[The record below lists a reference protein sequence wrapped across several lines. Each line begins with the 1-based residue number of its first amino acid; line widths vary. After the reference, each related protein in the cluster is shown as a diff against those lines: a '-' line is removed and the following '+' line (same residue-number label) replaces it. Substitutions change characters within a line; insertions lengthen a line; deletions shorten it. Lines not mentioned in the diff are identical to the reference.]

1 MNYEVDERILQPA
14 KLPVVRDLFG
24 ASSTAAAASRSR
36 FTSPSGSYYDRFIPC
51 RANNNWHTSFA
62 TLPDYG
68 RANTGGAAS
77 GRKTSRDAASGGA
90 TGTGGEQ
97 SRDTSAYCCLLKN
110 ELLGDTIDDVK
121 QQQACDGTGTA
132 GAGGVTGDRHAL
144 TPVKNR
150 GLFRYGTPKSSN
162 DISSAVSLIL
172 FLRLIIFSTSDLHKK
187 VILFC
192 KLILML

>member
-1 MNYEVDERILQPA
+1 MNYKVDERILQPA

-24 ASSTAAAASRSR
+24 ASSAAAAASRSR
-36 FTSPSGSYYDRFIPC
+36 FSSPSGTYYDRFIPC

-62 TLPDYG
+62 TLPDAYG
-68 RANTGGAAS
+68 RSGGAGGAAS

-90 TGTGGEQ
+90 SGAGGEQ

-110 ELLGDTIDDVK
+110 ELLGDSIDDVK
-121 QQQACDGTGTA
+121 QQQQVCDGSTTA
-132 GAGGVTGDRHAL
+132 GTGVTGDRHAL

-162 DISSAVSLIL
+162 DISSIVS
-172 FLRLIIFSTSDLHKK
+172 IFSFNSYLYYLVFNSNSKK
-187 VILFC
+187 VFNL
-192 KLILML
+192 K